1 MDWTIEIVSK
11 FALSGSLVL
20 LAWGAALC
28 LEEALARDDSPA
40 GCAGSAAAGL
50 APAHAGEG

>member
-1 MDWTIEIVSK
+1 MDWVIELIGK
-11 FALSGSLVL
+11 FPLSGSLAL

-28 LEEALARDDSPA
+28 LEEALARGGSPGA
-40 GCAGSAAAGL
+40 CAGSAAAGL